1 MIISTS
7 FESRAMPRLN
17 RQQRDQA
24 IGRLHAGQAARV
36 IANDFN
42 CSIRTIERLRQRF
55 NATNSTDD
63 RPRSGRPQVTTPR
76 QNRFI
81 LRQHLND
88 RFTRASETARNTI
101 GTHQR
106 PISDDTVRRR
116 LAAYNL
122 RCRRPY
128 RGPVLTQRHRRARL
142 QWALQRQNW
151 RNRQWRNVIFS
162 DESRYCIST
171 ADGRARVWRRQ
182 GERYN
187 DNCVM
192 ETDPWGGPSIMV
204 WGGIGLFSKLGPVV
218 FQNLGPGRG
227 NGVTAARYIDQVLRP
242 HVVQHFNQH
251 PHKTFQQDN
260 ARAHTSRITR
270 DYLQQ
275 NNIAVIDWP
284 ALSPDLNPI
293 EHLWDHIQL
302 KLNQQQPRPTTAAE
316 LSMAYQRVW
325 ATIPM
330 AFINRLINSMYRR
343 CMAVIN
349 ANGGHTRY

>member
-128 RGPVLTQRHRRARL
+128 RGPVLTQRHRQARL
-142 QWALQRQNW
+142 Q
-151 RNRQWRNVIFS
+151 
-162 DESRYCIST
+162 
-171 ADGRARVWRRQ
+171 
-182 GERYN
+182 
-187 DNCVM
+187 
-192 ETDPWGGPSIMV
+192 
-204 WGGIGLFSKLGPVV
+204 
-218 FQNLGPGRG
+218 
-227 NGVTAARYIDQVLRP
+227 
-242 HVVQHFNQH
+242 
-251 PHKTFQQDN
+251 
-260 ARAHTSRITR
+260 
-270 DYLQQ
+270 
-275 NNIAVIDWP
+275 
-284 ALSPDLNPI
+284 
-293 EHLWDHIQL
+293 
-302 KLNQQQPRPTTAAE
+302 
-316 LSMAYQRVW
+316 
-325 ATIPM
+325 
-330 AFINRLINSMYRR
+330 
-343 CMAVIN
+343 
-349 ANGGHTRY
+349 

>member
-1 MIISTS
+1 
-7 FESRAMPRLN
+7 MPRLS
-17 RQQRDQA
+17 RQQREQA

-42 CSIRTIERLRQRF
+42 CSIRTIERLRQRY
-55 NATNSTDD
+55 NATNSTND

-76 QNRFI
+76 QNRYI

-88 RFTRASETARNTI
+88 RFARASETARHTV

-106 PISDDTVRRR
+106 PVSDDTVRRR
-116 LAAYNL
+116 LRSNNL

-128 RGPVLTQRHRRARL
+128 RGPVLTQRHRQTRL
-142 QWALQRQNW
+142 QWTIHRQNW

-171 ADGRARVWRRQ
+171 TDGRTRVWRRQ

-204 WGGIGLFSKLGPVV
+204 WGGIGLNSKLGPVV

-227 NGVTAARYIDQVLRP
+227 NGVTAARYRDQVLTP
-242 HVVQHFNQH
+242 HVVPHFNRH
-251 PHKTFQQDN
+251 PNKTFQQDN
-260 ARAHTSRITR
+260 ARAHTARVTR

-275 NNIAVIDWP
+275 NNITVMD
-284 ALSPDLNPI
+284 
-293 EHLWDHIQL
+293 
-302 KLNQQQPRPTTAAE
+302 
-316 LSMAYQRVW
+316 
-325 ATIPM
+325 
-330 AFINRLINSMYRR
+330 
-343 CMAVIN
+343 
-349 ANGGHTRY
+349 